1 MKVKEVPIGELKP
14 YPNNPRVNDQ
24 AVQGVA
30 DSLQAFGW
38 QQPIVVDSDNVVIV
52 GHTRL
57 KAAGLLGM
65 DKVPVVVADGLTPDE
80 VAAYRLADNKTAE
93 ASFWDVGKLDI
104 EMKGIEL
111 DLSPWFDNQDLS
123 ISPEDFGAEFTLP
136 DGDAPGIRSITIYLS
151 GEQYEEVM
159 DILGRFDDECR
170 MVGGNPNGNKICEM
184 VRQWAGR

>member
-57 KAAGLLGM
+57 KAAELLGM

-80 VAAYRLADNKTAE
+80 AAAYRLADNKTAE
-93 ASFWDVGKLDI
+93 ASFWDTMKLDI
-104 EMKGIEL
+104 ELKGIEL
-111 DLSPWFDNQDLS
+111 DMSPWFDMQDLS
-123 ISPEDFGAEFTLP
+123 FTTEEEAHGSLKDQFLFVPFSVVDSTKADWAERKRMWIAL
-136 DGDAPGIRSITIYLS
+136 GIRSEIGRDGDL
-151 GEQYEEVM
+151 
-159 DILGRFDDECR
+159 LGPQGAMKWKE
-170 MVGGNPNGNKICEM
+170 KH
-184 VRQWAGR
+184 